1 MTLRDPTT
9 PEKPRPGGLRSQLGW
24 FVLLYCGSAV
34 AFAAVVYGLRALV
47 PR

>member
-1 MTLRDPTT
+1 MPSDEPQS
-9 PEKPRPGGLRSQLGW
+9 RSLAARLGW

-34 AFAAVVYGLRALV
+34 AFALAVYGFRALI